1 MKTLEEVFG
10 ALRGQGRLEWIG
22 QKKQAAALYFQRG
35 IKRYKIYFDES
46 NVEVSVL
53 RRWLK
58 EEYWDSLGARHY
70 ENPEDTVDDVFDTI
84 MWCLKEYSGREKK
97 DV

>member
-35 IKRYKIYFDES
+35 RKRYKIYFDES

-53 RRWLK
+53 RRWLTRK
-58 EEYWDSLGARHY
+58 TRWTMCLIPLCGA
-70 ENPEDTVDDVFDTI
+70 
-84 MWCLKEYSGREKK
+84 
-97 DV
+97 

>member
-22 QKKQAAALYFQRG
+22 QEKAAAVLYFQRG
-35 IKRYKIYFDES
+35 RSRFKIYFDDS
-46 NVEVSVL
+46 NVEVSQL
-53 RRWLK
+53 RRWFK

-70 ENPEDTVDDVFDTI
+70 DAPEDTVDDLFDTV
-84 MWCLKEYSGREKK
+84 MWCLKEYGGRGRK